1 MTRPASLL
9 VGASLTL
16 LLASDAVPSA
26 QSQPT
31 APQGLILGR
40 VIDAGTGAGVSG
52 AAVTV
57 TIPPPAGQPSG
68 PQPQRPV
75 ILTDGD
81 GRFVLFPLPAGRI
94 NLSVSSRG
102 YLQQQFGALRPG
114 GNAQPLELAPG
125 EKLTNVVVRIWKGAT
140 ITGRILDDDGE
151 PVDGV
156 NIGILRKEVIG
167 GRPRWTTGG
176 AGQSDDRGAYK
187 STGLLPGKYVVVIA
201 TPLTTVPR
209 SAMDLIADYRSASQ
223 AEQTAIDRRV
233 RASDPPFLGEIGY
246 RVGDLYLAPPPGG
259 TTLNS
264 VPDASGRFMVV
275 GSTFYPAG
283 SSPDEAVVLTI
294 APGEVR
300 TGIDFHLRMVR
311 TTSISGV
318 VTRTD
323 GGSTAHLG
331 VRLGLESL
339 GHLGTF
345 FALETGA
352 TLTDLEGRFTLLGVP
367 RGSYLI
373 RARVIPFPATPRAET
388 EPVIAAVVPV
398 SVGDTPVRD
407 IAVSLVEAP
416 RVSGRVEFES
426 ATPPPAAQIARLV
439 IEVQTVDIRYASTS
453 FAPRSLVAA
462 TGEFKTGGVTAGSYV
477 IRATGLPGWTVK
489 SAMRGG
495 QDLSDQPFE
504 PTSDVTGVVVTLT
517 DRVTTVSGVVTRPAG
532 GPDSDAAVLAFPSDP
547 TRVGVRRRQFARVD
561 AKGAYVIN
569 GLPAG
574 DYVLVAIDDRLAA
587 DWEEPAF
594 LNSLVR
600 LGTRVTVPSSGAIT
614 IDLRTSAIRR
624 EVP

>member
-1 MTRPASLL
+1 MTRSGSLL

-31 APQGLILGR
+31 APQGLIVGR
-40 VIDAGTGAGVSG
+40 VIDAGTDAGVSG

-57 TIPPPAGQPSG
+57 TIPPPAGQPPG
-68 PQPQRPV
+68 PQPQRPA
-75 ILTDGD
+75 ILTDAD

-102 YLQQQFGALRPG
+102 YLQQPFGALRPG
-114 GNAQPLELAPG
+114 GIAQPLELAPG

-151 PVDGV
+151 PVEGA
-156 NIGILRKEVIG
+156 NIGVLRREITG
-167 GRPRWTTGG
+167 GRLRYTTAG
-176 AGQSDDRGAYK
+176 AGQSDDRGVYK
-187 STGLLPGKYVVVIA
+187 STGLPPGKYVVVIA
-201 TPLTTVPR
+201 APLTTVPR
-209 SAMDLIADYRSASQ
+209 SAMDLIADAQSASQ
-223 AEQTAIDRRV
+223 ADQLALNRTL

-275 GSTFYPAG
+275 GSTFYPAA
-283 SSPDEAVVLTI
+283 SSPDEAEVLTI
-294 APGEVR
+294 APGELRPGV
-300 TGIDFHLRMVR
+300 DFHLRMVPAA
-311 TTSISGV
+311 SISGV
-318 VTRTD
+318 VTRAD

-352 TLTDLEGRFTLLGVP
+352 TMTDASGRFTLLGVP

-373 RARVIPFPATPRAET
+373 RARVIPAPASPGAEAG
-388 EPVIAAVVPV
+388 PVVAAVVPV
-398 SVGDTPVRD
+398 PVGDTPVRD
-407 IAVSLVEAP
+407 ITVSLVEAP
-416 RVSGRVEFES
+416 RVTGRVEFES
-426 ATPPPAAQIARLV
+426 ATPPTAAQIARLA
-439 IEVQTVDIRYASTS
+439 IEVQTVDLRYPSTPP
-453 FAPRSLVAA
+453 APRSQVTA
-462 TGEFKTGGVTAGSYV
+462 TGEFQTGGVTAGSYV
-477 IRATGLPGWTVK
+477 IGATGLPGWTVK
-489 SAMRGG
+489 SAMTGG

-504 PTSDVTGVVVTLT
+504 PTADVTGVVVTLT

-532 GPDSDAAVLAFPSDP
+532 GPDSDAAVLAFPFDP
-547 TRVGVRRRQFARVD
+547 TRAGVRRRRFARVNS
-561 AKGAYVIN
+561 KGAYTIQ

-574 DYVLVAIDDRLAA
+574 DYVFVAIDDRYAA

-594 LNSLVR
+594 LNALVR
-600 LGTRVTVPSSGAIT
+600 LGTRVTVPNSGAIT
-614 IDLRTSAIRR
+614 VDLRTSTIRR
-624 EVP
+624 EQP